1 MNTLPILL
9 MGYGP
14 PLCFALLMCV
24 RVCVWP
30 VYTAGEVLLLS
41 CACLFVTVCR
51 FVRKT
56 DKAIIVKFHNRLCVD
71 GVEFNVA
78 R

>member
-1 MNTLPILL
+1 M
-9 MGYGP
+9 
-14 PLCFALLMCV
+14 
-24 RVCVWP
+24 WP